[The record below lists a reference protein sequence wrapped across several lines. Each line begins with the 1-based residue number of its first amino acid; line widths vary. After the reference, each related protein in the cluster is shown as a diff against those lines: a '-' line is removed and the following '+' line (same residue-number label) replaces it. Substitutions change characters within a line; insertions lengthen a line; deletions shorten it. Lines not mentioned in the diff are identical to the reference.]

1 MPYLLFI
8 SHYSNAEISKMYQDL
23 TWLFIKYRLPV
34 VWTTKCSFSVFC
46 KVIFE
51 LCGQLY
57 CCYMQHSF
65 TIKMIQTSQ
74 DYNFVVTY
82 RLSHFYG
89 LQCIN
94 VAHKLTDFDKICL
107 GNTYKLCRQPN
118 RGKFCVRIFSHLW
131 EIAVFSWMCFY
142 LHPVCMYVYTQ

>member
-51 LCGQLY
+51 LCGQLVILLL
-57 CCYMQHSF
+57 HATF
-65 TIKMIQTSQ
+65 IHDKNDTNIA
-74 DYNFVVTY
+74 
-82 RLSHFYG
+82 RL
-89 LQCIN
+89 Q
-94 VAHKLTDFDKICL
+94 
-107 GNTYKLCRQPN
+107 
-118 RGKFCVRIFSHLW
+118 FCSYI
-131 EIAVFSWMCFY
+131 
-142 LHPVCMYVYTQ
+142 